1 MEFEFPTAW
10 GPHQGLGDLEDRR
23 YIGSVGETDLLTG
36 HSLISP
42 TGAEMRIM
50 EDIKRAVCTLPAAD
64 LREFRRW
71 FLEFDAE
78 LWDKQFEDDV
88 AAGKLDHLVEER

>member
-1 MEFEFPTAW
+1 
-10 GPHQGLGDLEDRR
+10 
-23 YIGSVGETDLLTG
+23 
-36 HSLISP
+36 
-42 TGAEMRIM
+42 MRIM